1 MPHFKIASR
10 VFLLASLVF
19 IIINNSAFALT
30 ADQEAAVNQLNKKLQ
45 RDNERLFEEERR
57 KIDEQELLK
66 PAPKIEVIKPESSL
80 NLDDKKCFTINE
92 IKLTGSESLLKQE
105 RAEIIKSYQNKCLS
119 LADIEELRVQINNFY
134 IDKGYIMSRVYLA
147 PNQNLKSGILEFEIK
162 EGEIEE
168 ISING
173 NRKLSDRTRI
183 LTAFPY
189 DQQSFNLRD
198 VEQGL
203 DQINRLQ
210 SSNATMKILPGSEG
224 GKSIVEIVNDEKRTT
239 SAKIGYDNLGQE
251 STGERRRIL
260 TLQQDNL
267 LMLNDNLYIN
277 YTHDQEGN
285 DQIRYNQNL
294 YTSFSVPYGYW
305 LYQIAA
311 TDSKYLNTVKLPNS
325 TLKSS
330 GETQSYSLEINRV
343 IQRGK
348 RTNTSLSGNLTKR
361 NTASFADGY
370 KLEVGSRKLTTLD
383 LGLKHRL
390 NLNATNLSFGANYV
404 RGLSALNALQDP
416 ENLKSDDP
424 KAQFEMLQFNAA
436 LYKKFQLFTQ
446 DFNFSSN
453 ISGQI
458 SKDALYS
465 SEQISIGDF
474 YSVRGFKNNSIS
486 SDNGGYIRNELSMRM
501 PKITEKFYIDRAL
514 QGLSFFV
521 GYDYGMVRS
530 KPKSDAS
537 LNGKNRAY
545 LSGFAAGVKHYDKYF
560 DYSFTYAESLSSP
573 SFVREK
579 NREIYFNVS
588 FSI

>member
-10 VFLLASLVF
+10 IFLLVSLVF
-19 IIINNSAFALT
+19 ILINNNAFAISS
-30 ADQEAAVNQLNKKLQ
+30 DEEAALNQLNKKLQ

-57 KIDEQELLK
+57 KAEEKELLK
-66 PAPKIEVIKPESSL
+66 PTPKIEIIKPEPQI

-92 IKLTGSESLLKQE
+92 IRLVGSESLLKKE
-105 RAEIIKSYQNKCLS
+105 RSKIIKSYQKKCLS
-119 LADIEELRVQINNFY
+119 LTDIEQLRVQINNFY
-134 IDKGYIMSRVYLA
+134 IEKGYIMSRVYLV
-147 PNQNLKSGILEFEIK
+147 PNQNLKAGILEFEIK

-168 ISING
+168 IRING
-173 NRKLSDRTRI
+173 NNKLSDRVRI

-189 DQQSFNLRD
+189 DKESFNLRD

-210 SSNATMKILPGSEG
+210 SSNATMKILPGTEG

-239 SAKIGYDNLGQE
+239 SAKIGYDNLGQK
-251 STGERRRIL
+251 STGERRRVL

-285 DQIRYNQNL
+285 DRIKNSRNL

-305 LYQIAA
+305 LYQLSA
-311 TDSKYLNTVKLPNS
+311 TDSRYLNTVQLTNS

-330 GETQSYSLEINRV
+330 GETQSYSLEISRV

-348 RTNTSLSGNLTKR
+348 RTNTSMSGNLTKR
-361 NTASFADGY
+361 NTASYADGS
-370 KLEVGSRKLTTLD
+370 KLDVSSRKLTTLD

-390 NLNATNLSFGANYV
+390 NLEETNLSFGLDYV

-416 ENLKSDDP
+416 ENLQSDDP

-436 LYKKFQLFTQ
+436 LYKKFQLFKQ
-446 DFNFSSN
+446 DFNFSTN

-486 SDNGGYIRNELSMRM
+486 SDSGGYIRNELSMRM
-501 PKITEKFYIDRAL
+501 PKITERFYIDRAL
-514 QGLSFFV
+514 QGLNFFV

-537 LNGKNRAY
+537 LNGKDRSY
-545 LSGFAAGVKHYDKYF
+545 LSGFAAGIKHYDKHF
-560 DYSFTYAESLSSP
+560 DYSFTYAESLNSP
-573 SFVREK
+573 SFVKEK
-579 NREIYFNVS
+579 NKEIYFNITL
-588 FSI
+588 SI